1 MTTNRGEQQLPIDTV
16 EVSFDIDVE
25 HPVVPPAALTGYSRR
40 RRDRDVQAVVLADAE
55 HIKTGLVGELCGG
68 KNLGVTLSNADRAAG
83 VRIGGNV
90 AESVDA

>member
-1 MTTNRGEQQLPIDTV
+1 MKAPR
-16 EVSFDIDVE
+16 
-25 HPVVPPAALTGYSRR
+25 PAITSARPDCGHDRRR

-68 KNLGVTLSNADRAAG
+68 ENLGVTLSNADRAAG

-90 AESVDA
+90 AEGVDA